1 MNNNEM
7 WMVTVDNVYSF
18 DSLEK
23 RSFLTLDEKE
33 AKTYFKEMVKEY
45 IKNELET
52 VSDLLDRTFIS
63 LTEIIE
69 YIEIVKEKYLPAYID
84 GLESEVHDIE
94 YNYGLDV
101 NKEKTYALFTISKHT
116 KEIFDNNPITESFE
130 EYYIM
135 LQKVELG
142 KEITNYGLPILDNVN
157 EIDEILENL

>member
-1 MNNNEM
+1 MKNNKI
-7 WMVTVDNVYSF
+7 WMVSVDNTYSF
-18 DSLEK
+18 DSIEK
-23 RSFLTLDEKE
+23 RTLLTFDEKE
-33 AKTYFKEMVKEY
+33 AKAHFKKMVKDY
-45 IKNELET
+45 IKDEIEMASELFDKEF
-52 VSDLLDRTFIS
+52 LS
-63 LTEIIE
+63 LSEIID
-69 YIEIVKEKYLPAYID
+69 YIEEIQQNEEVVYLQT
-84 GLESEVHDIE
+84 SEIHDIE

-142 KEITNYGLPILDNVN
+142 KENTNYGVPILDNVN